1 MDEGRCPRAFRVGGH
16 CLHGFG
22 RLGGSFPHHCWQ
34 PCRHGP
40 WLCCLLFRL
49 CSLHLCLSLRLNGGL
64 VSHLHGRLLCR
75 GLMLCP
81 HGCLLLCLHGCSCLL
96 LCAHGLLLCLQGCL
110 LLLRLHGR
118 LLLYLHGFLPLR
130 LHGLLLRLLCLQG
143 CLLLLCLHG
152 RLLLCLHGRLPL
164 CLHGL
169 LLRLYGCLLL
179 CLHGR
184 LLLSPQGPGARVF
197 PCFPLVHGHSLM
209 NCGHKMRVYLSNRGM
224 GGLWRLL

>member
-1 MDEGRCPRAFRVGGH
+1 M
-16 CLHGFG
+16 HGFG
-22 RLGGSFPHHCWQ
+22 RLGGSSPHHCWQ
-34 PCRHGP
+34 PCWHGP

-49 CSLHLCLSLRLNGGL
+49 CSLHRCLSLRLNGGL

-81 HGCLLLCLHGCSCLL
+81 HGCLLLWVHGCSCLL
-96 LCAHGLLLCLQGCL
+96 LCAHGLLLCLQCCL

-118 LLLYLHGFLPLR
+118 LLLCLHGFLPLR

-143 CLLLLCLHG
+143 CLLLLCLHR
-152 RLLLCLHGRLPL
+152 RLLLCLHSRVPL
-164 CLHGL
+164 CFHGL

-184 LLLSPQGPGARVF
+184 LLLSPQGPGARIF

-209 NCGHKMRVYLSNRGM
+209 HSGHKMRVYLSNRGM
-224 GGLWRLL
+224 GGVWRLL